1 MRLSCTTVWC
11 PDQVTYMIWVELAV
25 PRQTVKKPLDVR
37 SKDVVTSCIIDLV
50 EMFSETVPEVEG
62 DLHHL
67 GQKMD

>member
-1 MRLSCTTVWC
+1 
-11 PDQVTYMIWVELAV
+11 MIWVELAV

-67 GQKMD
+67 GQKKD